1 MNSACQRH
9 PVLSHLDGC
18 FVQFCFAVKDFA
30 ANGLAPMVGPG
41 VHPMEWLERIWNGL
55 ENGEEHA
62 APQVGTEELPI
73 PIRDASSF
81 VAGRLPEA
89 FQMWDSVFI
98 PKSGASEKLA
108 TLTRKWL
115 SSAVHLPDFF
125 KYYEG
130 EAFGE
135 FVAAERPAGRVLRN
149 LPFDSSED
157 AAFARQAVAELVRTG
172 AAVRV
177 DLIPKL
183 VLPIGV
189 AINDAGKRRLILD
202 ARYLNLWTP
211 SPEMSYE
218 TLTDFR
224 YGLKPGDLMFSVDHK
239 SGYHHVPL
247 TEESREYVGFHLD
260 GQYYMFTVL
269 PFGIAP
275 ACYIYN
281 TLSSVLAG
289 YLRAHGVHLI
299 FYIDDFGVSIPKE
312 WPEWKRRLVVAA
324 VFVTF
329 FCAGYYVSLEKCDLA
344 LEPSLRLL
352 GFTVDTANQ
361 RFAVPQDKWERIH
374 SLMIQVLE
382 VGGGSRTTIESL
394 VGKLQAL
401 ALAVPCVPIFLRSW
415 HDLMAKA
422 ARRGKQWIA
431 ASASALADLEVLED
445 LRSWEPLSSWK
456 PERHVRLETDASD
469 HGWGAAL
476 FIDGVQLVGAPFD
489 HGLLEYHISVKETLA
504 VEFALEVLGA
514 IIPKPCHL
522 DVYVDNTAVQFGLLK
537 GSSPDELARTLA
549 RSILAWQLRSN
560 VTIHMHRITTKSN
573 VLADTMSRLFGPSG
587 SMARGAVLARP
598 AASLSMDGREK
609 LDRGDHK
616 LGPEWFAALQRVV
629 EPEVFTIDICAS
641 PGNAQLPRFITRE
654 FCSEAVA
661 MDALAYTFPLGAAE
675 YVYCNPPWTLIAP
688 LWVHLR
694 QCRVAGA
701 MLFPWVPMYRW
712 FGMVQREAKRCF
724 VLAPQGAKDVFLQPS
739 LNYNGSVGPIRW
751 PLGVALFDFSF

>member
-1 MNSACQRH
+1 MVCCLQFH
-9 PVLSHLDGC
+9 
-18 FVQFCFAVKDFA
+18 FVVTDLAV
-30 ANGLAPMVGPG
+30 GGEAPMVGPG
-41 VHPMEWLERIWNGL
+41 VHPMEWLEQIWNAL
-55 ENGEEHA
+55 ESRDEQA
-62 APQVGTEELPI
+62 APQVGTEDLPI
-73 PIRDASSF
+73 PMRDVLLF
-81 VAGRLPEA
+81 IAGRLPEA
-89 FQMWDSVFI
+89 FQTWNSVFI
-98 PKSGASEKLA
+98 PKSGASEKVA

-115 SSAVHLPDFF
+115 SSAVHIPDFF
-125 KYYEG
+125 RYYEG

-135 FVAAERPAGRVLRN
+135 FVAADQPVDRVLRN
-149 LPFDSSED
+149 LPFGTSED
-157 AAFARQAVAELVRTG
+157 TAFAHQAVAELVRTG
-172 AAVRV
+172 AALKV
-177 DLIPKL
+177 DSTPKL

-189 AINDAGKRRLILD
+189 ATNDAGKRRLILD

-211 SPEMSYE
+211 SPDMSYE

-224 YGLKPGDLMFSVDHK
+224 YGLKPGDVMFSVDHK

-247 TEESREYVGFHLD
+247 TEESRTYVGFQLD

-269 PFGIAP
+269 PFGMAP

-289 YLRAHGVHLI
+289 YLRAHGIHLI
-299 FYIDDFGVSIPKE
+299 FYIDDFGISIPKE

-324 VFVTF
+324 VFMTF

-344 LEPSLRLL
+344 LEASLRLL

-374 SLMIQVLE
+374 CLMIQVIE
-382 VGGGSRTTIESL
+382 AGGGSRTTIESL

-415 HDLMAKA
+415 HDLMARA

-431 ASASALADLEVLED
+431 ATPNALADLEVLED

-489 HGLLEYHISVKETLA
+489 HDLLDNHISVKETMA

-514 IIPKPCHL
+514 FIPKPCHL

-537 GSSPDELARTLA
+537 GSSPNELARALA

-573 VLADTMSRLFGPSG
+573 VIADTMSRLFGPSG
-587 SMARGAVLARP
+587 SQVAAFDRRAVLLP
-598 AASLSMDGREK
+598 LGCGMQ

-616 LGPEWFAALQRVV
+616 LGQEWFAALQRVV

-641 PGNAQLPRFITRE
+641 PANAQLPRFITRD
-654 FCSEAVA
+654 FCAEAVA

-675 YVYCNPPWTLIAP
+675 FVYCNPPWTLIAP

-712 FGMVQREAKRCF
+712 FGMIQREAKRCF

-739 LNYNGSVGPIRW
+739 LNYRGSVGPIRW
-751 PLGVALFDFSF
+751 PLGVALFDFSC